1 MTHRMIGRRDVLK
14 LAAGSGL
21 TLLSGVGQRAWASKP
36 LGGYPFSL
44 GVASG
49 DPSPDGFVLWT
60 RLAPIPLESHGGMPM
75 TEIDVNWEIAEDDRF
90 TRVVRA
96 GTVAARPELG
106 HSVHVELT
114 GLRPGWR
121 YWYRF
126 HANGEV
132 SPVGTARTSVSAGVA
147 IERVRIGVAG
157 CQHYEEGW
165 YTAYRHL
172 GEVSELDAIFHYGD
186 YIYEGRARDG
196 EKAKDSVRAHL
207 GDEIYSLD
215 DYRRRYA
222 QYKLDPDLQF
232 AHAAAPFLVSY
243 DDHEVDNNWYGECD
257 QDGTAAEIFLLRRA
271 AAMQAWYEH
280 MPVRRSQYPTAGG
293 LKMYRRFDYGDLLR
307 AHVLDTRQYR
317 SGGLLPA
324 NRPPKGCRTKSSGPV
339 TMLGSQ
345 QETWLSAGL
354 SSSARWNLLAQQ
366 VMVMP
371 FTYPSSREAGR
382 VNVDSWS
389 GYAAARER
397 LVAEI
402 VKRDLKNVVIA
413 TGDVHQHHAGVV
425 PVREGAL
432 DGPAAATEFVCT
444 SISSGGDGVPLSKSW
459 KDTPADNPHCQLYDA
474 RRGYQVFDIGRDEWR
489 TDVWTL
495 DKVSERGG
503 QATLTTGFVVE
514 RGRVALNRVS
524 S

>member
-1 MTHRMIGRRDVLK
+1 MTHRTIARRDVLK
-14 LAAGSGL
+14 FATAGSL
-21 TLLSGVGQRAWASKP
+21 ALLSGIGQRAWASAP
-36 LGGYPFSL
+36 SSEYPFSL
-44 GVASG
+44 GIASG
-49 DPSPDGFVLWT
+49 DPWPDGFVLWT
-60 RLAPIPLESHGGMPM
+60 RLAPMPLDPHGGMPM
-75 TEIDVNWEIAEDDRF
+75 SVVSVDWEVAEDERF
-90 TRVVRA
+90 TRVVKSGLA
-96 GTVAARPELG
+96 DARPELG
-106 HSVHVELT
+106 HSVHVEVK

-126 HANGEV
+126 RANGEA
-132 SPVGTARTSVSAGVA
+132 SPVGTARTTTPEGVA
-147 IERVRIGVAG
+147 MDRVRIGVAG

-165 YTAYRHL
+165 YTAYRRL
-172 GEVSELDAIFHYGD
+172 GEVSDLDVIFHYGD
-186 YIYEGRARDG
+186 YIYEGRGRDCS
-196 EKAKDSVRAHL
+196 KVKTCVRSHA
-207 GDEIYSLD
+207 GNEIYSLD

-232 AHAAAPFLVSY
+232 AHAAAPFLTSY

-257 QDGTAAEIFLLRRA
+257 QDGTPAEVFLLRRA

-280 MPVRRSQYPTAGG
+280 MPVRQAQYPTSGG

-307 AHVLDTRQYR
+307 VQVLDTRQYR
-317 SGGLLPA
+317 HGGLLQT
-324 NRPPKGCRTKSSGPV
+324 NRPPKGCRLDVSGPV

-371 FTYPSSREAGR
+371 FTYPKNREAGR
-382 VNVDSWS
+382 TNVDSWS

-413 TGDVHQHHAGVV
+413 TGDVHQHHAGIV

-444 SISSGGDGVPLSKSW
+444 SISSGGDGVELSKEW

-474 RRGYQVFDIGRDEWR
+474 RRGYQVFDIGRDSWR
-489 TDVWTL
+489 TDVVTM
-495 DKVSERGG
+495 DKVSEPGG
-503 QATLTTGFVVE
+503 RATVTTSFVVE

-524 S
+524 